1 MFANPKCNVCYS
13 LDARLIKKGVYGS
26 VDQNI
31 YQCNSCEHVFLA
43 PLLGDAEEARFY
55 LDQYSSFL
63 VSRGDSK
70 SVSPEE
76 HFVENKNEADR
87 RFEYVKP
94 FLTKRNSVLEIGSS
108 SGFFLFRIKDF
119 VKDVTG
125 IEQNA
130 AHKNFANTRG
140 IQTFSG
146 FEEVE
151 GKKFDMIFLYYLL
164 EHIKYPVD
172 FAKMI
177 TKRLKGS
184 SSRLIVEVPN
194 VNEALVSLYKSSA
207 YNEFVWQRAHCSY
220 FSVKVLQ
227 NIFSGF
233 GFNTDFFPVQRY
245 DLSNHMYWLAQ
256 GKPGG
261 FGKYSHVFSEVLNTQ
276 YRKDLSDHWLCDSIL
291 MIAELAKKIENDQA

>member
-1 MFANPKCNVCYS
+1 MSAKPECNVCHS
-13 LDARLIKKGVYGS
+13 SDARLIKKGVYGS
-26 VDQNI
+26 TEQNI
-31 YQCNSCEHVFLA
+31 YQCNNCEHVFLA
-43 PLLGDAEEARFY
+43 PLLDDAEEARFY
-55 LDQYSSFL
+55 LDRYSSFL
-63 VSRGDSK
+63 VSRGDLK

-76 HFVENKNEADR
+76 HFAGNKNEADR

-94 FLTKRNSVLEIGSS
+94 FLSKKNSILEIGSS

-130 AHKNFANTRG
+130 AHKDFANTCG

-146 FEEVE
+146 FEEIE
-151 GKKFDMIFLYYLL
+151 GKKFDTVFLYYLL

-172 FAKMI
+172 FVKMI

-184 SSRLIVEVPN
+184 SSRLIIEVPN
-194 VNEALVSLYKSSA
+194 VKEALVSLYKSSA
-207 YNEFVWQRAHCSY
+207 YSEFVWQRAHCSY

-227 NIFSGF
+227 SIFSEL

-261 FGKYSHVFSEVLNTQ
+261 LGKYSHVFSEALNTQ
-276 YRKDLSDHWLCDSIL
+276 YCKDLNDHWLCDSIL
-291 MIAELAKKIENDQA
+291 LIAGLA